1 MVITRHQIEHFY
13 LAQFWDAQDQRA
25 CLGWCHH
32 HRHCH
37 HTQNYLTAGAAGAAG
52 AVAASFLAV
61 LVLAVL

>member
-37 HTQNYLTAGAAGAAG
+37 HWHYLAGATAAG
-52 AVAASFLAV
+52 AVAASFLVV